1 MWQVVLITTIIT
13 VICLKHCKKSRP
25 TKSSTIGYYNE
36 PSGLK
41 SDIII
46 IIVVVKLVLIK
57 LVLIV
62 KVLNV
67 VPQPFEHC
75 RKQLLAGCFGSLL
88 YYIKEQP
95 SVWIFWVP
103 KTFLCVL
110 VFIPDNASHLEFGCS
125 RRMICITYFSQK
137 NYDLMF
143 PLIFLSYSY
152 HNFYF
157 MQIRANCFIT

>member
-1 MWQVVLITTIIT
+1 M
-13 VICLKHCKKSRP
+13 
-25 TKSSTIGYYNE
+25 
-36 PSGLK
+36 
-41 SDIII
+41 
-46 IIVVVKLVLIK
+46 
-57 LVLIV
+57 
-62 KVLNV
+62 LNV

-157 MQIRANCFIT
+157 MQIRANCFVTQFPTFRLLTLVPNSHATATKNAKSNCFTPL